1 MNARPPMPQTLPPA
15 LQGFTAFNQWLNYRL
30 VPSTRTPG
38 KMDKHPIGRGGYRVK
53 LTEPAEWM
61 TYEEAAS
68 LSDKVAFVFS
78 KSDPFF
84 FLDIDGAKQPDGSW
98 SPVAQTLLGQ
108 LKGCAV
114 EVSSS
119 GTGLHIFGVGHPGE
133 HGCKDKSNSLEF
145 YTEDR
150 FVALTG
156 HETSGSVF
164 FAPDP
169 TVLASIRDQYFP
181 PAEHKPA
188 TDWTDGPCEGWAGPD
203 DDEELVR
210 RASRHVSAA
219 AAFAGKATFADLW
232 NANEDALAEAFPDSG
247 RPYDCNRADAALCA
261 HLAWWTGKDCE
272 RMARL
277 LRASGLAR
285 DKHDREDYMQR
296 TVLRACGL
304 VTDVLTDRPAAQL
317 PVPKPPAA
325 APIAVAQA
333 REAMPEIVES
343 IGFLRPEQTQQLFKG
358 CVYVRDLDRVWM
370 PNGEMLKPAAFNVF
384 FGGFQFIMD
393 EVGNK
398 TTDEAFKSL
407 TRNPLLR
414 SPQVAASTFD
424 PKLEPGAI
432 VTDFKG
438 RDAVNTWLPPVVRVV
453 DGDPTPFL
461 THLAKVLP
469 DERDRKILLSWMAAL
484 VQFPGHKFTWAPVL
498 QGVEG
503 NGKSFFA
510 MCCSAAVS
518 PLYSHTPRNK
528 DLMKD
533 FNSWMHRKLFAVVD
547 EARVDTPEMIESLRN
562 LITEETQT
570 IEPKGVDADS
580 HRVFVN
586 FMFTMNDKRA
596 MKKTRNDR
604 RLAMFYTAQQC
615 ESDIGR
621 DGMDGDYMPNLYDWA
636 KGQHAFKHL
645 GAGYGF
651 AVITHYLMH
660 YAIPDEFNPIGAAHR
675 APRTSAFDE
684 AISSSLGP
692 REQEVQ
698 EAIDSGGVGF
708 RGGWVSSHYALEL
721 LKQTDKRIRVGG
733 LDDVLG
739 NLGYVRHP
747 GLKDGRVNN
756 MVQPDG
762 ARSVLYVANGRMDL
776 LELSGADA
784 AKGYTDA
791 QAMAM
796 VS

>member
-1 MNARPPMPQTLPPA
+1 MNARPMLPNPLPLA
-15 LQGFTAFNQWLNYRL
+15 LQGFMAFNQWLNYKL
-30 VPSTRTPG
+30 VPLPNG
-38 KMDKHPIGRGGYRVK
+38 KNRKIPIGRTGEAVSPVD
-53 LTEPAEWM
+53 PAEWM
-61 TYEEAAS
+61 SYEEAA
-68 LSDKVAFVFS
+68 LTGKPLAFSFS
-78 KSDPFF
+78 ESDPFF
-84 FLDIDGAKQPDGSW
+84 FLDIDNARTDTGW
-98 SPVAQTLLGQ
+98 SSLVVALRDRLA
-108 LKGCAV
+108 GCAV
-114 EVSSS
+114 EISSS
-119 GTGLHIFGVGHPGE
+119 GNGLHIFGVGSLADGHTNRRDDLG
-133 HGCKDKSNSLEF
+133 LEF
-145 YTEDR
+145 YTRGR

-156 HETSGSVF
+156 NMLTPDGSVF
-164 FAPDP
+164 HSPPELPAL
-169 TVLASIRDQYFP
+169 VAEYFP
-181 PAEHKPA
+181 PNQHQSA
-188 TDWTDGPCEGWAGPD
+188 TDWTDGPCDSWAGPT

-232 NANEDALAEAFPDSG
+232 AGNAEALAESYPSSTSA
-247 RPYDCNRADAALCA
+247 YDGSSADAALCA

-285 DKHDREDYMQR
+285 DKHDREDYVQR

-304 VTDVLTDRPAAQL
+304 VTDVLQDRPAAQL
-317 PVPKPPAA
+317 PVPKPPA
-325 APIAVAQA
+325 PTSIAVAQA

-398 TTDEAFKSL
+398 TTDEAFKAL

-615 ESDIGR
+615 ESDIAR

-698 EAIDSGGVGF
+698 EAIDSGAVGF

-762 ARSVLYVANGRMDL
+762 ARSVLYVAKGRMDL
-776 LELSGADA
+776 LGLAGAEA
-784 AKGYTDA
+784 ARGYAEA
-791 QAMAM
+791 QAM
-796 VS
+796 V

>member
-1 MNARPPMPQTLPPA
+1 MNACPMIRSPLPPA
-15 LQGFTAFNQWLNYRL
+15 LHGFTAFNQWLNYRL

-61 TYEEAAS
+61 SYEEAAS

-84 FLDIDGAKQPDGSW
+84 FLDIDGAKQSDGSW
-98 SPVAQTLLGQ
+98 SPVAQKLLGQ

-150 FVALTG
+150 FAALTG
-156 HETSGSVF
+156 DQTSGSVF

-169 TVLASIRDQYFP
+169 TVLASVRDQYFP
-181 PAEHKPA
+181 PAQHKPA
-188 TDWTDGPCEGWAGPD
+188 TDWTDEPCEGWSGPE

-232 NANEDALAEAFPDSG
+232 NANEDALSEAFPDSG

-285 DKHDREDYMQR
+285 DKHDREDYVQR

-304 VTDVLTDRPAAQL
+304 VTDVLTDRPPAQL
-317 PVPKPPAA
+317 PVPP
-325 APIAVAQA
+325 PIAVAQA

-398 TTDEAFKSL
+398 TTDEAFKAL

-484 VQFPGHKFTWAPVL
+484 VQFQGHKFTWAPVL

-615 ESDIGR
+615 ESDIAR

-636 KGQHAFKHL
+636 KGQHAYKHL

-651 AVITHYLMH
+651 AIITHYLQN
-660 YAIPDEFNPIGAAHR
+660 YQIPDEFNPIGAAHR

-698 EAIDSGGVGF
+698 EAIDSGAVGF

-762 ARSVLYVANGRMDL
+762 ARSVLYVAKGRMDL
-776 LELSGADA
+776 LGLSGAEA
-784 AKGYTDA
+784 ARSYSES
-791 QAMAM
+791 QAM

>member
-1 MNARPPMPQTLPPA
+1 MNARPPMPQSLPPA
-15 LQGFTAFNQWLNYRL
+15 LHGFTAFNQWLNYRL
-30 VPSTRTPG
+30 VPQPG
-38 KMDKHPIGRGGYRVK
+38 TKDRKLPIGKSGRVCD
-53 LTEPAEWM
+53 PHDPSEWM
-61 TYEEAAS
+61 TYEEACATG
-68 LSDKVAFVFS
+68 LPLGFDFND
-78 KSDPFF
+78 SDPFF
-84 FLDIDGAKQPDGSW
+84 FLDIDGALQPDGTW
-98 SPVAQTLLGQ
+98 NAIATELVQRLP
-108 LKGCAV
+108 GCAV
-114 EVSSS
+114 EISTS
-119 GTGLHIFGVGHPGE
+119 GKGLHIFGIAPTGVSFANKNVGL
-133 HGCKDKSNSLEF
+133 DIEF
-145 YTEDR
+145 YTRVR
-150 FVALTG
+150 FGALTG
-156 HETSGSVF
+156 NMLTPDGSVF
-164 FAPDP
+164 HEPP
-169 TVLASIRDQYFP
+169 GILSVLQDYFP
-181 PAEHKPA
+181 PSQHQAA
-188 TDWTDGPCEGWAGPD
+188 TDWTDLPCDGWAGPT

-210 RASRHVSAA
+210 RACRHVSAA

-232 NANEDALAEAFPDSG
+232 AGNAEALAESYPSSTSA
-247 RPYDCNRADAALCA
+247 YDGSSADAALCA

-285 DKHDREDYMQR
+285 DKHDREDYVQR

-325 APIAVAQA
+325 TPIAVAQA

-370 PNGEMLKPAAFNVF
+370 PNGEMLKPASFNVF

-398 TTDEAFKSL
+398 TTDEAFKAL

-615 ESDIGR
+615 ESDIAR

-636 KGQHAFKHL
+636 KGQHAYKHL

-651 AVITHYLMH
+651 AVITHYLQN
-660 YAIPDEFNPIGAAHR
+660 YQIPDEFNPIGAAHR

-698 EAIDSGGVGF
+698 EAIDSGAVGF
-708 RGGWVSSHYALEL
+708 RGGWVSSHWALEL

-762 ARSVLYVANGRMDL
+762 ARSVLYVAKGRMDL
-776 LELSGADA
+776 MELSGADA

-791 QAMAM
+791 QAM

>member
-1 MNARPPMPQTLPPA
+1 MNARPPMPQSLPPA
-15 LQGFTAFNQWLNYRL
+15 LHGFTAFNQWLNYRL
-30 VPSTRTPG
+30 TPQPGG
-38 KMDKHPIGRGGYRVK
+38 KMKKEAVGRGGYRVDP
-53 LTEPAEWM
+53 TDPAEWM
-61 TYEEAAS
+61 SYDEAAATGKP
-68 LSDKVAFVFS
+68 LAFSFS
-78 KSDPFF
+78 ESDPFF
-84 FLDIDGAKQPDGSW
+84 FLDVDGAYDSDSNNW
-98 SPVAQTLLGQ
+98 STLSDSLR
-108 LKGCAV
+108 LKLQGCAV
-114 EVSSS
+114 EISSS
-119 GTGLHIFGVGHPGE
+119 GRGLHIFGVGSVGSHTNRRDDLG
-133 HGCKDKSNSLEF
+133 LEF
-145 YTEDR
+145 YTKGR

-156 HETSGSVF
+156 NMLTPDGSVF
-164 FAPDP
+164 HAPP
-169 TVLASIRDQYFP
+169 ELPALVAEYFP
-181 PAEHKPA
+181 PSQHQAA
-188 TDWTDGPCEGWAGPD
+188 TDWTDGPCDGWAGPTD
-203 DDEELVR
+203 DDELVR
-210 RASRHVSAA
+210 RASRHVSVH
-219 AAFAGKATFADLW
+219 AAFMGSATFSDLW
-232 NANEDALAEAFPDSG
+232 ECREDVLAESYPPTNERDPF
-247 RPYDCNRADAALCA
+247 NRSSADMALCVR
-261 HLAWWTGKDCE
+261 LAWWTGKDCE
-272 RMARL
+272 RIARL
-277 LRASGLAR
+277 LRESGLAR
-285 DKHDREDYMQR
+285 DKHDRQDYIER
-296 TVLRACGL
+296 TVLMACGM
-304 VTDVLTDRPAAQL
+304 VTDYLVDKPAAQL

-398 TTDEAFKSL
+398 TTDEAFKAL

-615 ESDIGR
+615 ESDIAR

-636 KGQHAFKHL
+636 KGQHAYKHL

-651 AVITHYLMH
+651 AVITHYLQN
-660 YAIPDEFNPIGAAHR
+660 YQIPDEFNPIGAAHR

-747 GLKDGRVNN
+747 GLKDGRTNN

-762 ARSVLYVANGRMDL
+762 ARSVLYVAKGRMDL
-776 LELSGADA
+776 LALEGAEA
-784 AKGYTDA
+784 ARGYTAA
-791 QAMAM
+791 QTVAE
-796 VS
+796 

>member
-1 MNARPPMPQTLPPA
+1 MNARPPMPQSLPPA
-15 LQGFTAFNQWLNYRL
+15 LHGFTAFNQWLNYRL
-30 VPSTRTPG
+30 TPQPGG
-38 KMDKHPIGRGGYRVK
+38 KMKKEAVGRGGYRVDP
-53 LTEPAEWM
+53 TDPAEWM
-61 TYEEAAS
+61 SYEEAAMTGKP
-68 LSDKVAFVFS
+68 LAFSFS
-78 KSDPFF
+78 ESDPFF
-84 FLDIDGAKQPDGSW
+84 FLDIDGERQKDGTW
-98 SPVAQTLLGQ
+98 SPLAQSLLDQ

-119 GTGLHIFGVGHPGE
+119 GQGLHIFGTVTSLPPHSNHPSG
-133 HGCKDKSNSLEF
+133 SPLEF
-145 YTEDR
+145 YTRAR

-156 HETSGSVF
+156 DMLTPEGNVFYAPAALPAIVAQHFPPRAETTGSV
-164 FAPDP
+164 
-169 TVLASIRDQYFP
+169 
-181 PAEHKPA
+181 E
-188 TDWTDGPCEGWAGPD
+188 WTDGPCEGWVGPTD
-203 DDEELVR
+203 DDELIR
-210 RASRHVSAA
+210 RACRHVSAYTV
-219 AAFAGKATFADLW
+219 FQDKATFAQLW
-232 NANEDALAEAFPDSG
+232 EGDTEALAQHFPDSKS
-247 RPYDCNRADAALCA
+247 PYNASDADAALCTR
-261 HLAWWTGKDCE
+261 LAFWTGKDCE
-272 RMARL
+272 RIARL

-285 DKHDREDYMQR
+285 DKHDREDYVER
-296 TVLRACGL
+296 TVLFACSG
-304 VTDVLTDRPAAQL
+304 VKDVLTDRPAAQL
-317 PVPKPPAA
+317 PVPKPPAQT
-325 APIAVAQA
+325 PIAVAQA

-398 TTDEAFKSL
+398 TTDEAFKAL

-461 THLAKVLP
+461 THLTKMLP

-615 ESDIGR
+615 ESDIAR

-636 KGQHAFKHL
+636 KGQHAYKHL

-651 AVITHYLMH
+651 AVITHYLQN
-660 YAIPDEFNPIGAAHR
+660 YQIPDEFNPIGAAHR

-762 ARSVLYVANGRMDL
+762 ARSVLYVAKGRMDL

-791 QAMAM
+791 QAM

>member
-30 VPSTRTPG
+30 TPQPGG
-38 KMDKHPIGRGGYRVK
+38 KLKKEAIGREGYRVDP
-53 LTEPAEWM
+53 TDPARWM
-61 TYEEAAS
+61 SYAEAAATG
-68 LSDKVAFVFS
+68 LPLAFSFS
-78 KSDPFF
+78 ESDPFF
-84 FLDIDGAKQPDGSW
+84 FLDIDNGLSDSGEW
-98 SPVAQTLLGQ
+98 SSLAQSMCTRFA
-108 LKGCAV
+108 GCAI

-119 GTGLHIFGVGHPGE
+119 GRGLHIFGVGNCERH
-133 HGCKDKSNSLEF
+133 SNRRDDIGIEF
-145 YTEDR
+145 YTRGR

-156 HETSGSVF
+156 NMLTPDGSVF
-164 FAPDP
+164 HSP
-169 TVLASIRDQYFP
+169 TGLPALVAEYFP
-181 PAEHKPA
+181 PSQHTAA
-188 TDWTDGPCEGWAGPD
+188 TDWTDGPCEGWAGPTD
-203 DDEELVR
+203 DAELIR

-219 AAFAGKATFADLW
+219 AAFAGKASFADLW
-232 NANEDALAEAFPDSG
+232 AGDADALAASYPSSTG
-247 RPYDCNRADAALCA
+247 PYDASSADAALCA

-277 LRASGLAR
+277 LRESGLRR
-285 DKHDREDYMQR
+285 DKHDREDYVQR

-304 VTDVLTDRPAAQL
+304 VTDVLCDRPAVAL
-317 PVPKPPAA
+317 PVPKPPAPT
-325 APIAVAQA
+325 PIAVAQA

-370 PNGEMLKPAAFNVF
+370 PNGEMLKPASFNVF

-398 TTDEAFKSL
+398 TTDEAFKAL

-461 THLAKVLP
+461 THLVKVLP

-518 PLYSHTPRNK
+518 PLYSHTPRSK
-528 DLMKD
+528 DLVKE
-533 FNSWMHRKLFAVVD
+533 FNSWMHRKLFAIVD
-547 EARVDTPEMIESLRN
+547 EARVDTPEMIEALRN

-580 HRVFVN
+580 QRVFTN

-615 ESDIGR
+615 EADIAR
-621 DGMDGDYMPNLYDWA
+621 DGMDGEYMPNLYAWA

-645 GAGYGF
+645 GEGYGF
-651 AVITHYLMH
+651 AVITHYLKRFK
-660 YAIPDEFNPIGAAHR
+660 IPDELNPIGMAHR
-675 APRTSAFDE
+675 APRTSAHDE
-684 AISSSLGP
+684 AVSGALGQ

-698 EAIDSGGVGF
+698 EAIDSGAIGF

-721 LKQTDKRIRVGG
+721 LRKTWKNVQQSNLLEVM
-733 LDDVLG
+733 G

-747 GLKDGRVNN
+747 GLTGGRTNN
-756 MVQPDG
+756 LVQPDG
-762 ARSVLYVANGRMDL
+762 ARSILYVAQGRLEL
-776 LELSGADA
+776 LGLSGAEA
-784 AKGYTDA
+784 AKSYTHA
-791 QAMAM
+791 QTV

>member
-1 MNARPPMPQTLPPA
+1 MNAHPVLPNQLPA
-15 LQGFTAFNQWLNYRL
+15 ALHGFTAFNQWLTYKL
-30 VPSTRTPG
+30 VPLPNG
-38 KMDKHPIGRGGYRVK
+38 KNRKIPIGRNGDAISPVD
-53 LTEPAEWM
+53 PSEWM
-61 TYEEAAS
+61 SYEEAAATGKP
-68 LSDKVAFVFS
+68 LAFSFS
-78 KSDPFF
+78 ESDPFF
-84 FLDIDGAKQPDGSW
+84 FLDIDNALTDSGWSSLATGLLARLAGA
-98 SPVAQTLLGQ
+98 
-108 LKGCAV
+108 AV

-119 GTGLHIFGVGHPGE
+119 GKGLHIFGIGSVPE
-133 HGCKDKSNSLEF
+133 HRNRRDADGLEF
-145 YTEDR
+145 YTRGR

-156 HETSGSVF
+156 NMLTPDGSVF
-164 FAPDP
+164 HSPP
-169 TVLASIRDQYFP
+169 ELAALVAEYFP
-181 PAEHKPA
+181 PSQHQAA
-188 TDWTDGPCEGWAGPD
+188 TDWTDSPCEGWAGPT

-232 NANEDALAEAFPDSG
+232 AGNAEALAESYPSSTSA
-247 RPYDCNRADAALCA
+247 YDGSSADAALCA

-272 RMARL
+272 RVARL

-285 DKHDREDYMQR
+285 DKHDREDYVQR

-304 VTDVLTDRPAAQL
+304 VTEVLTDRPAAQL

-398 TTDEAFKSL
+398 TTDEAFKAL

-438 RDAVNTWLPPVVRVV
+438 RDAVNTWLPPVVRAV

-596 MKKTRNDR
+596 MKKTCNDR

-615 ESDIGR
+615 ESDIAR
-621 DGMDGDYMPNLYDWA
+621 DGMEGDYMPNLYDWA

-651 AVITHYLMH
+651 AVITHYLQN
-660 YAIPDEFNPIGAAHR
+660 YQIPD
-675 APRTSAFDE
+675 
-684 AISSSLGP
+684 
-692 REQEVQ
+692 
-698 EAIDSGGVGF
+698 
-708 RGGWVSSHYALEL
+708 
-721 LKQTDKRIRVGG
+721 
-733 LDDVLG
+733 
-739 NLGYVRHP
+739 
-747 GLKDGRVNN
+747 
-756 MVQPDG
+756 
-762 ARSVLYVANGRMDL
+762 
-776 LELSGADA
+776 
-784 AKGYTDA
+784 
-791 QAMAM
+791 
-796 VS
+796 

>member
-1 MNARPPMPQTLPPA
+1 MNARPPMPQSLPPA
-15 LQGFTAFNQWLNYRL
+15 LHGFTAFNQWLNYRL
-30 VPSTRTPG
+30 TPKPGG
-38 KMDKHPIGRGGYRVK
+38 KMKKEAVGRGGYRVDP
-53 LTEPAEWM
+53 TDPAEWM
-61 TYEEAAS
+61 SYEEAA
-68 LSDKVAFVFS
+68 LTGKPLAFSFS
-78 KSDPFF
+78 ESDPFF
-84 FLDIDGAKQPDGSW
+84 FLDIDNALLDSGQWSDRATELIRRLSGA
-98 SPVAQTLLGQ
+98 
-108 LKGCAV
+108 AV
-114 EVSSS
+114 EISSS
-119 GTGLHIFGVGHPGE
+119 GRGLHIFGVGSVGP
-133 HGCKDKSNSLEF
+133 HGNRRDDLGLEF
-145 YTEDR
+145 YTRGR

-156 HETSGSVF
+156 NMLTPDGSVF
-164 FAPDP
+164 HSPPDLP
-169 TVLASIRDQYFP
+169 ALVAEYFP
-181 PAEHKPA
+181 PSQHQAA
-188 TDWTDGPCEGWAGPD
+188 TDWTDGPCEGWAGPT

-219 AAFAGKATFADLW
+219 GAFAGRATFADLW
-232 NANEDALAEAFPDSG
+232 AGNAEALAESYPSSTSA
-247 RPYDCNRADAALCA
+247 YDGSSADAALCA

-285 DKHDREDYMQR
+285 DKHDREDYVQR

-304 VTDVLTDRPAAQL
+304 VTDVLTDRPTAQL

-325 APIAVAQA
+325 APITVAQA

-398 TTDEAFKSL
+398 TTDEAFKAL

-469 DERDRKILLSWMAAL
+469 DDRDRKILLSWMAAL

-698 EAIDSGGVGF
+698 EAIDSGAVGF
-708 RGGWVSSHYALEL
+708 RGGWVSSHFALEL

-762 ARSVLYVANGRMDL
+762 ARSVLYVAKGRMDL

-791 QAMAM
+791 QAMAV

>member
-1 MNARPPMPQTLPPA
+1 MNARPPMPQSLPPA
-15 LQGFTAFNQWLNYRL
+15 LQGFAAFNQWLNYRL
-30 VPSTRTPG
+30 EPSTRKPG

-53 LTEPAEWM
+53 LTDPSEWM
-61 TYEEAAS
+61 SYEEAAS
-68 LSDKVAFVFS
+68 RSENLAFVFS

-84 FLDIDGAKQPDGSW
+84 FLDIDGARQPGGPW
-98 SPVAQTLLGQ
+98 SPVAADLLER

-114 EVSSS
+114 EVSTS

-169 TVLASIRDQYFP
+169 MVLASIRDQYFP

-188 TDWTDGPCEGWAGPD
+188 TDWTDEPCEGWSGPED
-203 DDEELVR
+203 DDELVR

-285 DKHDREDYMQR
+285 DKHDREDYVQR

-304 VTDVLTDRPAAQL
+304 VTEVLCDRPAAAL
-317 PVPKPPAA
+317 PVPKPPASSPLAIASAKQA
-325 APIAVAQA
+325 AP
-333 REAMPEIVES
+333 EMVES
-343 IGFLRPEQTQQLFKG
+343 VGFLRAEQMIELFKG
-358 CVYVRDLDRVWM
+358 CVYARDIDRVWM
-370 PNGEMLKPAAFNVF
+370 PNGELLRPAAFNVF
-384 FGGFQFIMD
+384 FGGYQFLMD
-393 EVGNK
+393 DIGKK
-398 TTDEAFKSL
+398 TTDEAFKAF
-407 TRNPLLR
+407 TRNPMLR
-414 SPQVAASTFD
+414 APQVAATTFD
-424 PKLEPGAI
+424 PNLEPGAI

-438 RDAVNTWLPPVVRVV
+438 RDAVNTWLPPVVKEI
-453 DGDPTPFL
+453 DGDPSPFL
-461 THLAKVLP
+461 NHLAKVLP
-469 DERDRKILLSWMAAL
+469 DERDRQILLSWMAAL
-484 VQFPGHKFTWAPVL
+484 VQYPGHKFAWAPVL

-518 PLYSHTPRNK
+518 PLYSHTPRSK
-528 DLMKD
+528 DLVKE
-533 FNSWMHRKLFAVVD
+533 FNSWMHRKLFAIVD
-547 EARVDTPEMIESLRN
+547 EARVDTPEMIEALRN

-580 HRVFVN
+580 QRVFTN

-615 ESDIGR
+615 EADIAR
-621 DGMDGDYMPNLYDWA
+621 DGMDGEYMPNLYAWA

-645 GAGYGF
+645 GEGYGF
-651 AVITHYLMH
+651 AVITHYLKRFK
-660 YAIPDEFNPIGAAHR
+660 IPDELNPIGMAHR
-675 APRTSAFDE
+675 APRTSAHEE
-684 AISSSLGP
+684 AVSGALGL

-698 EAIDSGGVGF
+698 EAIDSGAIGF
-708 RGGWVSSHYALEL
+708 RGGWVSSHYALDL
-721 LKQTDKRIRVGG
+721 LRKTWKNVQQSNLLEVM
-733 LDDVLG
+733 G

-747 GLKDGRVNN
+747 GLTGGRTNN
-756 MVQPDG
+756 LVQPDG
-762 ARSVLYVANGRMDL
+762 ARSILYVAQGRLEL
-776 LELSGADA
+776 LGLSGAEA
-784 AKGYTDA
+784 AKSYAHT
-791 QAMAM
+791 QAA
-796 VS
+796 VV

>member
-1 MNARPPMPQTLPPA
+1 MNARPPMPQSLPPA
-15 LQGFTAFNQWLNYRL
+15 LHGFTAFNQWLNYRL
-30 VPSTRTPG
+30 TPQPGG
-38 KMDKHPIGRGGYRVK
+38 KMKKEAVGRGGYRVDP
-53 LTEPAEWM
+53 TNPAEWM
-61 TYEEAAS
+61 TYEEAA
-68 LSDKVAFVFS
+68 LTGKPLAFSFS
-78 KSDPFF
+78 ESDPFF
-84 FLDIDGAKQPDGSW
+84 FLDIDHARDPDGSW
-98 SPVAQTLLGQ
+98 NALARECLEAFP
-108 LKGCAV
+108 GCAV

-119 GTGLHIFGVGHPGE
+119 GNGLHIFGVGNATVPRSVQNDPVGF
-133 HGCKDKSNSLEF
+133 SLF
-145 YTEDR
+145 TQAR
-150 FVALTG
+150 FAALTG
-156 HETSGSVF
+156 AEATGNCFHPA
-164 FAPDP
+164 APG
-169 TVLASIRDQYFP
+169 VLDAFCVKYLP
-181 PAEHKPA
+181 PRAAADAE
-188 TDWTDGPCEGWAGPD
+188 DWTDEPCEGWAGPTD
-203 DDEELVR
+203 DDELVR
-210 RASRHVSAA
+210 RAIRHISKSAV
-219 AAFAGKATFADLW
+219 FTEKATFADLW
-232 NANEDALAEAFPDSG
+232 NCNDDALAQSYPSKEGDVF
-247 RPYDCNRADAALCA
+247 NRSSADQALA
-261 HLAWWTGKDCE
+261 NHLAFWTGKDCE

-285 DKHDREDYMQR
+285 DKHDREDYVQR

-370 PNGEMLKPAAFNVF
+370 PNGEMLKPASFNVF

-398 TTDEAFKSL
+398 TTDEAFKAL

-615 ESDIGR
+615 ESDIAR

-636 KGQHAFKHL
+636 KGQHAYKHL

-651 AVITHYLMH
+651 AVITHYLQN
-660 YAIPDEFNPIGAAHR
+660 YQIPDEFNPIGAAHR

-698 EAIDSGGVGF
+698 EAIDSGAVGF

-762 ARSVLYVANGRMDL
+762 ARSVLYVAKGRMDL

-791 QAMAM
+791 QAM